1 MSLRSE
7 NNLQMDSKLK
17 ELMEKNS
24 RNMAEYDNSQFEL
37 KVYSI
42 PEKQR
47 SAELKM
53 IQDMIEFQPELYMLI
68 KTLATKTEISNMSK
82 AMLQNLLDE
91 NRSIMSNLISTNATT
106 VAKMENLLQQDGKMR
121 DEYILKFSKTLD
133 KEANKLSQTTDMLK
147 QHLLKF
153 LGITVGAATLFS
165 TLVSVLLQLWL
176 R

>member
-1 MSLRSE
+1 
-7 NNLQMDSKLK
+7 
-17 ELMEKNS
+17 MEKNS
-24 RNMAEYDNSQFEL
+24 RNMAEYDNSQVEL
-37 KVYSI
+37 RVYSI

-53 IQDMIEFQPELYMLI
+53 IQDMVEFQPELYLLI
-68 KTLATKTEISNMSK
+68 KTLATKTEISKMPQT
-82 AMLQNLLDE
+82 MVENLLDE

-121 DEYILKFSKTLD
+121 DEYISKFSGTLD
-133 KEANKLSQTTDMLK
+133 TEATKLSNLTKKLE
-147 QHLLKF
+147 QHLWKF
-153 LGITVGAATLFS
+153 LGISVGVATLFS